1 MGAGRTEIMQA
12 IFGNMP
18 HVTGQ
23 IFLDGKEIKNK
34 NPQQAIENGI
44 GFITE
49 DRKVEGLML
58 EESIMKNIS
67 PVSYTH
73 LLWKN

>member
-18 HVTGQ
+18 NVTGQ
-23 IFLDGKEIKNK
+23 LFLDGKEIKNK
-34 NPQQAIENGI
+34 NPQQAIQNGI

-49 DRKVEGLML
+49 DRKDSGLIL
-58 EESIMKNIS
+58 EMGIKENASLASLNKFTKN
-67 PVSYTH
+67 
-73 LLWKN
+73 

>member
-18 HVTGQ
+18 HVTGE
-23 IFLDGKEIKNK
+23 IFLNGKQIENK
-34 NPQQAIENGI
+34 NAETGNEKRNRIYHRRPES
-44 GFITE
+44 
-49 DRKVEGLML
+49 RRLML

-67 PVSYTH
+67 LANLKRISRH
-73 LLWKN
+73 G